1 MGELMLRL
9 DDEQVCF
16 KVFEAIRSYGKTSE
30 CYNVEVIEE
39 VVVDAQEE
47 EWEHEIEIFL
57 QQLDECPIEET

>member
-16 KVFEAIRSYGKTSE
+16 KVFEAIRSYDKTPE

-39 VVVDAQEE
+39 VGVDAQEE
-47 EWEHEIEIFL
+47 EWEHEIDIFL
-57 QQLDECPIEET
+57 QQLDE